1 MAKFGD
7 DWKTNPATQI
17 KWGLDYIEGRY
28 GTPCK
33 AWAHSESTGWY

>member
-28 GTPCK
+28 NTPCG
-33 AWAHSESTGWY
+33 AWSHSQSTGWY